1 MFLLIALFDKAELS
15 DEEKK
20 SKHLIIAISSDKG
33 LCGSVHSNIARN
45 IRNMMPER
53 ARESATMLVCVGD
66 KVRTILQRL
75 YKNNILMHFSDFGKR
90 PPVFPE
96 ASFIAQEILDSGY
109 EYDSAEIV
117 FNRFK

>member
-1 MFLLIALFDKAELS
+1 MFDKAELS
-15 DEEKK
+15 DDERK

-33 LCGSVHSNIARN
+33 LCGGIHSNIARN
-45 IRNMMPER
+45 IRGLMPER
-53 ARESATMLVCVGD
+53 ASDTTTMMVCVGD
-66 KVRTILQRL
+66 KVRTILQRFFR
-75 YKNNILMHFSDFGKR
+75 NNILMHFSDFGKR

-96 ASFIAQEILDSGY
+96 ATFIAQQILDSGF